1 MVLIDIQCGLEK
13 KYETFLNREIRP
25 TLGLFSVILG
35 LFMTKV
41 ARVPTHRVG
50 IIFYTKKSFWAKDF
64 ESEQKWHGCCSWQY
78 EESGEWYFFV
88 RFFVRVG

>member
-1 MVLIDIQCGLEK
+1 MTHDMAPAHLVVVLIDIQCGLEK

-41 ARVPTHRVG
+41 ARYLTHRTK
-50 IIFYTKKSFWAKDF
+50 IISTPKKMFF
-64 ESEQKWHGCCSWQY
+64 ESR
-78 EESGEWYFFV
+78 V
-88 RFFVRVG
+88 LRVGKSEFPRLPLMAV